1 MNAPLEACSREVLDV
16 IPLVMRTVRTE
27 MRRHRAPGLSVPH
40 FRVLTYLGGNAG
52 ASLSEV
58 AEHVGLQLPS
68 MSTLIDGLVTRG
80 FVSRAP
86 CATDRRR
93 VTLTLTPDGQAT
105 LDNARQHSQ
114 ARLAEQLA
122 VLTPAQQVT
131 VIAAMQALRLAFAP
145 EPEPAA
151 GG

>member
-1 MNAPLEACSREVLDV
+1 MNVSLDTCAREVLDV

-40 FRVLTYLGGNAG
+40 FRVLAYLGRNAG

-80 FVSRAP
+80 FVTRAP
-86 CATDRRR
+86 SATDRRR
-93 VTLTLTPDGQAT
+93 VTLNLTPSGQAT
-105 LDNARQHSQ
+105 LATSRQHSQ
-114 ARLAEQLA
+114 AKLAEHLA
-122 VLTPAQQVT
+122 ALTPEQQAT
-131 VIAAMQALRLAFAP
+131 IIAAMGALREVFAP
-145 EPEPAA
+145 ESEPSP
-151 GG
+151 